1 MSKTY
6 DAIIIGA
13 GIMGCCTAHELG
25 RRGLSVAVL
34 EKGHIGEGPTGDSLA
49 IIRQHYSNRLTARM
63 AYYGVRVFR
72 EFEDRIGGDCGFH
85 QSGFIVLS
93 SESNRKGLESNLAI
107 QKEIGIDTRIISSEE
122 LIDLVPGIQLRS
134 GLIAAFEAE
143 SGYADAVLTVKA
155 YASSAKQYRVE
166 VFEETEVTGISFS
179 REKVSGVQTS
189 GGEFVAPVVVN
200 CAGAWGARIAAMIGQ
215 DIPID
220 ACRTQ
225 VSIFSKPDSMMS
237 EFPVVIDFS
246 NGSFIRPYSEE
257 SVFGGLVEATESDA
271 VVDPDNYERRAD
283 ADFLNKVL
291 ERLRET
297 WPDLKDSISIDGY
310 ASLYAITPD
319 WHPIIDEVPAGSGFF
334 ICSGFSGHGFK
345 LAPAV
350 AQMTADMILLESD
363 PMFDH
368 QAFRLSRFH
377 ENDSVEG
384 IYKYSILG

>member
-63 AYYGVRVFR
+63 AYYGVHVFR

-134 GLIAAFEAE
+134 GLLAAFEAE

-155 YASSAKQYRVE
+155 YASSAKLYRVE

-189 GGEFVAPVVVN
+189 GGEIEAPVVVN
-200 CAGAWGARIAAMIGQ
+200 CAGAWGARIAAMTGH

-225 VSIFSKPDSMMS
+225 VSIFSKPDGMMS

-257 SVFGGLVEATESDA
+257 SVFGGLVEPTESDA

-297 WPDLKDSISIDGY
+297 WPDLKDSASIDGY

-350 AQMTADMILLESD
+350 AQMTADMILHESD

>member
-155 YASSAKQYRVE
+155 YARSAKQYRVE

-297 WPDLKDSISIDGY
+297 WPDLKDSVSIDGY

-384 IYKYSILG
+384 IYEYSILG

>member
-34 EKGHIGEGPTGDSLA
+34 EKGHICEGPTGDSLA

-122 LIDLVPGIQLRS
+122 LIELVPGIQLRS

-225 VSIFSKPDSMMS
+225 VSIFSKPDGMMS

-257 SVFGGLVEATESDA
+257 SVFGGLVEPTESNA

-297 WPDLKDSISIDGY
+297 WPDLKDSVSIDGY